1 MQLTLTDREAQLLE
15 QRLRGR
21 TVSFSDSDHLVIQ
34 SIADR
39 LLVREVAGWP
49 AGHLYTSGDPDFIK
63 DADGRRWAAI
73 DLPDVEYE
81 TIHLTPS
88 HPDTPRRVKG
98 TIHNVRREGDEYAC
112 SCGARWDVS
121 EDHP

>member
-39 LLVREVAGWP
+39 LLVREVGSVVP
-49 AGHLYTSGDPDFIK
+49 GPYFDNVLL
-63 DADGRRWAAI
+63 ADGTL
-73 DLPDVEYE
+73 LPRMTFDKPHC
-81 TIHLTPS
+81 T
-88 HPDTPRRVKG
+88 
-98 TIHNVRREGDEYAC
+98 RREGDEYAC

-121 EDHP
+121 EGDDHPTR